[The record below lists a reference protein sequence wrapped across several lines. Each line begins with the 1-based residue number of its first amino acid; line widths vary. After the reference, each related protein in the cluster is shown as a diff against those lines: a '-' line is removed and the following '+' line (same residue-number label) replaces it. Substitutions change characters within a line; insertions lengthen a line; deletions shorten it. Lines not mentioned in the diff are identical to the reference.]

1 MKRIDRICFVRRSE
15 LLALTGITAARF
27 GNIFHRG
34 QLPFGDPNAER
45 QGWADY
51 SLDEA
56 VQLALMLRLMELN
69 WPIERATAAVR
80 EHFELLVRARDRKKP
95 ARRDLHFGVFQETL
109 YLPDD
114 WSVPVDWFFE
124 GFAGTLAELD
134 DDTDE
139 PSGVD
144 ISGMVLVNASA
155 TVRRMIHTGRA
166 KGAKPETLKKLR
178 KLWRIRVDV

>member
-1 MKRIDRICFVRRSE
+1 MRRSE
-15 LLALTGITAARF
+15 LLALTGVTPARF

-56 VQLALMLRLMELN
+56 VQLALMLRLMELD

-80 EHFELLVRARDRKKP
+80 EHFELLVSERDRKKP
-95 ARRDLHFGVFQETL
+95 ARRDLHFGVAIETL
-109 YLPDD
+109 YLPAD
-114 WSVPVDWFFE
+114 WSVSVDWVVH

-134 DDTDE
+134 EGMED
-139 PSGVD
+139 PSITE

-166 KGAKPETLKKLR
+166 KGAKPETLEKLR
-178 KLWRIRVDV
+178 RRWRIRVDV